1 MVSIQG
7 DEFVSEFDETPAGPE
22 LRLVDFSAKMATRKS
37 KARTGATKLESRLFS
52 ITVAAVVLF
61 FVVSGTT
68 SILNLGSNLA
78 SASQLGGTTTKTIT
92 VQPGDTLWQIA
103 SRYGDPNVYILDR
116 VESISRLNHM
126 ADGQGLVA
134 GQKIR
139 VPIFAKS
146 AY

>member
-7 DEFVSEFDETPAGPE
+7 DEFVSELNETPVRPQ
-22 LRLVDFSAKMATRKS
+22 LRLVDFSAKMATRKA
-37 KARTGATKLESRLFS
+37 KARTGATKLESRLFA
-52 ITVAAVVLF
+52 ITVAAVVVF

-78 SASQLGGTTTKTIT
+78 SASQLGGTPTKTIT

-103 SRYGDPNVYILDR
+103 SRYGDPNIYILDR
-116 VESISRLNHM
+116 VETISGLNHM
-126 ADGQGLVA
+126 ADGQALVP
-134 GQKIR
+134 GQRIR
-139 VPIFAKS
+139 VPILTKS

>member
-1 MVSIQG
+1 M
-7 DEFVSEFDETPAGPE
+7 T
-22 LRLVDFSAKMATRKS
+22 TRKV
-37 KARTGATKLESRLFS
+37 KARSGATKLESRLFS

-61 FVVSGTT
+61 FIVSGTT
-68 SILNLGSNLA
+68 SVLNLGSSLA
-78 SASQLGGTTTKTIT
+78 SASQLGGTPTKTIT
-92 VQPGDTLWQIA
+92 VHQGDTLWQIA
-103 SRYGDPNVYILDR
+103 SQYGDPNVYILDR

-126 ADGQGLVA
+126 ADGQALVA